1 MDISLKVHKN
11 QDPHNEAI
19 KNISTVFKKKMDY
32 KLRLHKTEYPSLS
45 K

>member
-1 MDISLKVHKN
+1 MDKSLKLHKT

-19 KNISTVFKKKMDY
+19 KNISTVFKK
-32 KLRLHKTEYPSLS
+32 EYPTLS

>member
-19 KNISTVFKKKMDY
+19 KNISTVFKKMDY